1 MRLLCMSVFLLIFL
15 LSCNSQPV
23 VSVGLDNISDYS
35 SVFAGKRL
43 GIITNH
49 TAYNSNGQHITDV
62 FLAVNGVTISALFG
76 PEHGIRGDE
85 AAGAKIGDAVDP
97 LKNIPIYSL
106 YGKTRKPTAEML
118 ANVDVL
124 VFDIQDVGARF
135 YTYISTMSLA
145 MEAAAEQG
153 IPFVVLD
160 RPNPING
167 VSVEGNLLEPEHAT
181 FVGLHPIPVRH
192 GMTAGEMAKMFNEE
206 GWLKDAVHANLT
218 IIPMKNWQRKM
229 WYDQTGLTWR
239 PPSPNIPDL
248 QVAAVYPGT
257 CLFEGTNLSE
267 GRGTYQPFL
276 RIGAPWLNPD
286 QLADINKVLDLDGV
300 LFETISFTPKSIPNM
315 APRPKF
321 MDNDI
326 TGLSLTVTDRDA
338 FLPYLTGIALVK
350 YLYDTDKE
358 NFEWRERHFDRLCGS
373 SKIREMIT
381 DGKDLEMIRKW
392 LEDQKSGFS
401 EIRAKY
407 LLYQ

>member
-1 MRLLCMSVFLLIFL
+1 MSVFLLIFL

-350 YLYDTDKE
+350 YLYETDKE